1 MSFPGPRSAKTRNMI
16 RLHLIGFTP
25 DLKGL
30 VFSGRRGGKTGTYWV
45 PVNDALMLSLDQ
57 LDAARED
64 AARQASAPKASKSR
78 KRPVEDDF
86 DELHLTLDEISE
98 RLGRRTPKSARG
110 TRDLKPEP
118 EPDPEPAVPKI
129 DSKLSPREMQQML
142 REGKT
147 ISDVASQ
154 AGVDQEWVQR
164 FVGPVLLEMGGI
176 IQLTR
181 GGYLERPRLGRA
193 GLSIGEAVVR
203 NLRTR
208 KATSDTMASLEDGWD
223 ARRAR
228 NGSWRVRLR
237 FKHRGKRRTAEWEYS
252 KETREVKARNA
263 LAKDLGWWN
272 PPQSTKR
279 AETAS
284 AKTSPTKKAA
294 PKKAGA
300 KKLAPKK
307 AGAKK
312 AGAKKKPATKKP
324 LAKKSAAS
332 RKKAAPSKGSRSKK
346 R

>member
-64 AARQASAPKASKSR
+64 AAAQASAPKASKSR

-86 DELHLTLDEISE
+86 DELDLTLDEISE
-98 RLGRRTPKSARG
+98 RLGRRASKSARG
-110 TRDLKPEP
+110 GREHDP

-154 AGVDQEWVQR
+154 AGVDQEWVER

-181 GGYLERPRLGRA
+181 SGYLERPRLGRA

-252 KETREVKARNA
+252 KETREVTARNA

-279 AETAS
+279 VETAAAKASPKRKS
-284 AKTSPTKKAA
+284 APKKAA
-294 PKKAGA
+294 PKKA
-300 KKLAPKK
+300 AP
-307 AGAKK
+307 KK

-324 LAKKSAAS
+324 SAKKPAAS
-332 RKKAAPSKGSRSKK
+332 RKKAAPPKGSRSKK